1 MAWKVLAEHGSWT
14 HMETDDP
21 ANETP
26 VALAIPGIWHWY
38 IIGDPSTVLVRNDLV
53 DSLLGG
59 GPSAPGPPLINDYYP
74 KPATSGAEMLV
85 GGSALDTA
93 TCIVIVPQG
102 ELPITVLPPYELQ
115 QENEIRFISPDRQ
128 SGPATI
134 AAYNA
139 ANETGGAFDMS
150 FA

>member
-1 MAWKVLAEHGSWT
+1 
-14 HMETDDP
+14 
-21 ANETP
+21 
-26 VALAIPGIWHWY
+26 
-38 IIGDPSTVLVRNDLV
+38 
-53 DSLLGG
+53 
-59 GPSAPGPPLINDYYP
+59 
-74 KPATSGAEMLV
+74 MLV